1 MRMHRSTG
9 TVHACVWIDKGRQR
23 TYDEGVTATALTD
36 RWVAV
41 ARAIAQINQAAE
53 RALAESHGLCASAF
67 EIMDVMARED
77 GWIRAG
83 ELSSRA
89 TRSQPQVS
97 RLLAQMV
104 SAGYAERRPCA
115 TDRRG
120 FDVQLTPAGRELFSQ
135 SVATM
140 ETVLRE
146 VAESSA
152 EVRDAMGLNATDQ

>member
-1 MRMHRSTG
+1 MT
-9 TVHACVWIDKGRQR
+9 
-23 TYDEGVTATALTD
+23 ETALTD

-41 ARAIAQINQAAE
+41 TRACAEINQAAE
-53 RALAESHGLCASAF
+53 RALAENHGLCASAF
-67 EIMDVMARED
+67 EIMDVMARTD

-83 ELSSRA
+83 ELSSQA
-89 TRSQPQVS
+89 SRSQPQVS

-104 SAGYAERRPCA
+104 SGGYAERKPCP

-135 SVATM
+135 SVTTM
-140 ETVLRE
+140 EAVLRE

-152 EVRDAMGLNATDQ
+152 EVRDVMRLTPARH